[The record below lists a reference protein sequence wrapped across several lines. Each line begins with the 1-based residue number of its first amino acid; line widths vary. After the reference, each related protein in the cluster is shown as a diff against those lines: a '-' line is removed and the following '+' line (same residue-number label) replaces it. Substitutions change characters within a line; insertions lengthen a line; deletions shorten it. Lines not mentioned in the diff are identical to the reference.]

1 MFPQNRSF
9 VQGLRRTYILYIQF
23 DNVRKLNDS
32 PRLSI
37 LAAGCQ
43 EGNPRQEAMV
53 ASDFDL
59 RVALARIF
67 ALNLRAT
74 TPTRLGRGSR

>member
-43 EGNPRQEAMV
+43 EGNPRQEAM

-67 ALNLRAT
+67 VLNLRAT